1 MTARN
6 PSVPVKRPATAVRSS
21 ARPLGSSE
29 PPETTTLAARTLGV
43 LRSDI
48 LSLKLAPGSKLL
60 LAGLCETYKVGLS
73 PLREALSRLV
83 VQGLVVG
90 EDHRGFWVT
99 PLTEEDFY
107 DLTFVRREIESM
119 AVARSVERGDDR
131 WEAELTR
138 AFTDMSAAVS
148 EQGKTVATWTQ
159 RHEVFHE
166 ALVSACGSPRLIQ
179 LRRQLFDQFMRYQR
193 IAPRHVWI
201 GAARNAEHQ
210 QIMDAA
216 VARDVDACK
225 RLVRAHIKVLDVIV
239 DAVRAHRDK

>member
-6 PSVPVKRPATAVRSS
+6 PSVPVKRPVTAGRSS

-43 LRSDI
+43 LRTDI

-107 DLTFVRREIESM
+107 DLTHKRRTFSDAGRESRIVPAAGI
-119 AVARSVERGDDR
+119 AVSSA
-131 WEAELTR
+131 TI
-138 AFTDMSAAVS
+138 TTSAAPT
-148 EQGKTVATWTQ
+148 GT
-159 RHEVFHE
+159 
-166 ALVSACGSPRLIQ
+166 L
-179 LRRQLFDQFMRYQR
+179 
-193 IAPRHVWI
+193 
-201 GAARNAEHQ
+201 
-210 QIMDAA
+210 
-216 VARDVDACK
+216 
-225 RLVRAHIKVLDVIV
+225 
-239 DAVRAHRDK
+239 